1 MGSLRGRMVKYE
13 PMAKLGY
20 VWCWPSSGLQGQ
32 PWAESPEEDSFARTS
47 RRVTERYSETL
58 EDLALEARRWSQKI
72 SPHAAEDASDAAL
85 VSVFHLPRREHVVHA
100 HLPSRVVHMARQ
112 DRARLVLDVVDV
124 AMRRIG
130 ARRGWD
136 EEALDR
142 PRQHAL
148 EHNLE
153 FEMTGPW
160 SSSATGDRRIRLVA
174 RVADDGWSDL
184 CFEVAD
190 GASGPSLGFTQTVRS
205 PLNNVQS
212 FRDGVKAFRWADP
225 VTVERPSGWSTY
237 SGTSWPSVES
247 FNIEDLRAWPAEREP
262 APHQSPMEIDVREE
276 TVSLR

>member
-1 MGSLRGRMVKYE
+1 
-13 PMAKLGY
+13 MAKLGY

-32 PWAESPEEDSFARTS
+32 PWAESSEEDSFTRTS
-47 RRVTERYSETL
+47 RRVTECYSETL
-58 EDLALEARRWSQKI
+58 EDLGLEARRWSQKI
-72 SPHAAEDASDAAL
+72 VPQGRRGRQRRAL
-85 VSVFHLPRREHVVHA
+85 VSVVHLPRREHVVHA
-100 HLPSRVVHMARQ
+100 HLPSSVVDMARQ
-112 DRARLVLDVVDV
+112 DRARLVLDVVDI

-130 ARRGWD
+130 AQRGWN

-142 PRQHAL
+142 PQQHAL

-160 SSSATGDRRIRLVA
+160 TSSPTGDRRIRLVA
-174 RVADDGWSDL
+174 RIADDGWSDL

-190 GASGPSLGFTQTVRS
+190 GASGLSLGFTQTVRS

-225 VTVERPSGWSTY
+225 VTIERPAGWSTY

-247 FNIEDLRAWPAEREP
+247 FNIGDLRAWPAEREP
-262 APHQSPMEIDVREE
+262 APHQSPIEIDVREE
-276 TVSLR
+276 TVSPR